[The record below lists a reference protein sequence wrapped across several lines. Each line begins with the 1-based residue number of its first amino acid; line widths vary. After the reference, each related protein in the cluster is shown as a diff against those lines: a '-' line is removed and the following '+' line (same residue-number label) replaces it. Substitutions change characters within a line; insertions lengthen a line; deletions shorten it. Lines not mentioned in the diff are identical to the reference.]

1 MRLFGGC
8 AEMLEHSYERST
20 KKKMSSELMCAKVV
34 VATKRPVA
42 PVKTRML
49 RSGHMFV
56 RPARSPCST
65 NHPLAPLTSPAT
77 GEGHGLLRHV
87 TLLRSRRVPCVQR
100 LIVSLY
106 ATVRVPPGG
115 TSDHHCQV
123 RCNQI
128 STYSS
133 DVCRSLSYIS
143 RFLRD
148 ALNGHGVCH
157 RLGSSMQS
165 LGLKDEP
172 RR

>member
-42 PVKTRML
+42 PVKARML
-49 RSGHMFV
+49 RSGHKFV

-106 ATVRVPPGG
+106 ATVRVPPGS
-115 TSDHHCQV
+115 TSVHRCQV
-123 RCNQI
+123 RCDQM

-133 DVCRSLSYIS
+133 DACRPLIPLSHVS

-148 ALNGHGVCH
+148 PLMGLGVCH
-157 RLGSSMQS
+157 CLESS
-165 LGLKDEP
+165 
-172 RR
+172 R